1 MATTRAVQ
9 PGASLALLVSAC
21 LSSAAAAASFSYKA
35 LISKAEINSVRGV
48 IIAACTIIIVGGLV
62 NLGIVLAV
70 APMGATPYAK
80 DAINIEA
87 IVQVLPNQV
96 TEEDGFDEKED
107 RIDAIRPRR
116 SLVMY

>member
-1 MATTRAVQ
+1 MPTTPAVQ
-9 PGASLALLVSAC
+9 PGASLAWLVSAC
-21 LSSAAAAASFSYKA
+21 RSAAAAAASFSPKA
-35 LISKAEINSVRGV
+35 LISEAEITSVRGV

-62 NLGIVLAV
+62 NLGLVLAV
-70 APMGATPYAK
+70 APMAATPHAK

-96 TEEDGFDEKED
+96 TEEDGLDEQED